1 MANQEFLSVTE
12 DSGLSIGLATPPPEV
27 LLTPNIGVIGVGG
40 AGGNAVNNMVA
51 SELSGVS
58 FFAANTD
65 AQALSKS
72 LVADRL
78 QLGVAITKGLGAGA
92 NPDVGK
98 AAAEETADKIKESLN
113 GLHLLFITAGMG
125 GGTGTGAAPVIAKL
139 AKEMNILTVGVV
151 SKPFR
156 FEGARR
162 MRVAEQGIIELQK
175 YVDTLIVIPNQ
186 NLFRIAGD
194 KTTFAEAFKIADD
207 VLCQGVRSITDLVM
221 NPGLINLDFADVRTV
236 LSDMGRSMMGTGES
250 SGENR
255 AAEAAER
262 AISNPL
268 LDNTTV
274 KGARSILINVS
285 GGSDLTLSEVD
296 TATERIVAELHPDA
310 NIIFGATMNEELQG
324 KIRVSLVATGIDET
338 VKDAAQNISEQPKKP
353 EVKPI
358 EVTPTTVFSA
368 PPVIET
374 VQESTPNLEVDEP
387 ALIRTAPSL
396 PNESML
402 IQPEVV
408 LERTQV
414 NLAVDLPEPPTIP
427 EPALFEEKTP
437 IMPEPVSI
445 DDIPEVREEVDVAA
459 KQGDAN
465 VKTVRSS
472 LFDLVPNLM
481 GKRHAPKPAPR
492 KEPKETPLFDLD
504 DNMDLPAFLRRP

>member
-1 MANQEFLSVTE
+1 MVSEEFLSVTE

-92 NPDVGK
+92 NPEVGK

-139 AKEMNILTVGVV
+139 AKDMNILTVGVV

-162 MRVAEQGIIELQK
+162 MRVAEQGISELQK

-194 KTTFAEAFKIADD
+194 KTTFAEAFQIADD

-236 LSDMGRSMMGTGES
+236 LSDMGRAMMGTGEG

-310 NIIFGATMNEELQG
+310 NIIFGATMNEDLQG

-338 VKDAAQNISEQPKKP
+338 VSLSVQNIPDKPKVP

-358 EVTPTTVFSA
+358 EVTPTTSFVV
-368 PPVIET
+368 PPAVERHEASSEIEEPT
-374 VQESTPNLEVDEP
+374 LIQTP
-387 ALIRTAPSL
+387 PSL

-408 LERTQV
+408 LERTNV
-414 NLAVDLPEPPTIP
+414 TLAVDLPEPPAMP
-427 EPALFEEKTP
+427 EPALFEEAAP
-437 IMPEPVSI
+437 IMAEPVPV
-445 DDIPEVREEVDVAA
+445 DDVPEVREEVNVAV
-459 KQGDAN
+459 KRGDAN

-481 GKRHAPKPAPR
+481 GKRHAPKPAPK